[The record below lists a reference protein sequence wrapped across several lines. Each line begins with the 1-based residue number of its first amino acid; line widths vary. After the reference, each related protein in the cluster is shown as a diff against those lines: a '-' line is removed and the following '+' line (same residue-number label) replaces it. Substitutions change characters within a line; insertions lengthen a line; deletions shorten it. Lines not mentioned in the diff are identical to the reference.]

1 MLESNNHS
9 QTAFI
14 DVYTYCNLLQDMV
27 AQPGEDVLFSVVCKD
42 FFDNSRTCLL
52 SVSEANQNGEVHMAK
67 RQKVSAA
74 IRHHS

>member
-1 MLESNNHS
+1 
-9 QTAFI
+9 
-14 DVYTYCNLLQDMV
+14 MV